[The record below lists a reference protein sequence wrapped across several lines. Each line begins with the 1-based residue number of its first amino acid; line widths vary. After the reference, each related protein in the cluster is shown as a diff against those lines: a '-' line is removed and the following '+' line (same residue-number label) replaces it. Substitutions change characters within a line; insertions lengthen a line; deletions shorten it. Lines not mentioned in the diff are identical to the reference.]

1 MEHYFSPPGFLYMS
15 YKRLIDDIPL
25 NKFNFNLTGVNHAI
39 LLENVSISKFK
50 TKVYKLKRKEMIR
63 TILLFS
69 LFGIN
74 NIFYQPYIVDLETN
88 KIILDTIFSKFN
100 LNNKNNIY

>member
-1 MEHYFSPPGFLYMS
+1 MS